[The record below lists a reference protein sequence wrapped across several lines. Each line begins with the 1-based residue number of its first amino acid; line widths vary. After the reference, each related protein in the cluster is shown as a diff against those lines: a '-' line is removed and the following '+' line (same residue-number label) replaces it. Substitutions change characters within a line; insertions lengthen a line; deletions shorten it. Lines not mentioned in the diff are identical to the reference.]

1 MLSPQRS
8 SLIVSPSPVGTS
20 SSGTLLTSEKG
31 WDASLELR
39 FTRDGHRTTLSRRRH
54 QGPLLVQR
62 PLYPEG
68 NPICHAVILHPPGG
82 VAGGDRLSM
91 DICVDVGAHA
101 VLTTPGATKWYKS
114 NEQRATQRVAIE
126 VASGAKLDWLPQNN
140 IVFDDARADFEFALT
155 VAPDATAIGWDATQ
169 LGRQAAGER
178 WASGQLTGVTSIVT
192 SIATTNDARPGPMP
206 WPLWHERTRLDA
218 GDPLREAP
226 QGLAGFPVFGTLWAV
241 GDACTP
247 ELAESLAAQ
256 LPFDAALRAG
266 ATALPGGV
274 LIVRVLAMSMEPLQR
289 LMQHCW
295 TTLRPI
301 VHGVAARPLRL
312 WAT

>member
-1 MLSPQRS
+1 MLPA
-8 SLIVSPSPVGTS
+8 
-20 SSGTLLTSEKG
+20 SEKG

-39 FTRDGHRTTLSRRRH
+39 FTRDAYRTTLSRRRH

-68 NPICHAVILHPPGG
+68 DAICHVVILHPPGG

-91 DICVDVGAHA
+91 NICVDVGAHA
-101 VLTTPGATKWYKS
+101 VLATPGATKWYKS
-114 NEQRATQRVAIE
+114 NGQRAAQRVTIE
-126 VASGAKLDWLPQNN
+126 VAAGAKLDWLPQNN

-155 VAPDATAIGWDATQ
+155 VAPAATAIGWDATQ

-178 WASGQLTGVTSIVT
+178 WASGQLTCVT
-192 SIATTNDARPGPMP
+192 SIATSDDARPGPLP
-206 WPLWHERTRLDA
+206 LPLWHERTRLDA

-226 QGLAGFPVFGTLWAV
+226 QGLAGFAVFGTLWAV
-241 GDACTP
+241 GDTCTP

-256 LPFDAALRAG
+256 LPFDASLRAG

-274 LIVRVLAMSMEPLQR
+274 LIVRVLAVSMEPLQR

-295 TTLRPI
+295 ATLRPV

>member
-1 MLSPQRS
+1 MLSLQRS
-8 SLIVSPSPVGTS
+8 PLVVPPSPLGTS
-20 SSGTLLTSEKG
+20 PPGVLPASEKG

-39 FTRDGHRTTLSRRRH
+39 FTRDAYRTTLSRRRH

-68 NPICHAVILHPPGG
+68 HAVCHAVILHPPGG

-91 DICVDVGAHA
+91 NICVDAGAHA
-101 VLTTPGATKWYKS
+101 VLATPGATKWYKS
-114 NEQRATQRVAIE
+114 NGQRAAQRVAIE
-126 VASGAKLDWLPQNN
+126 VAAGAKLDWLPQNN

-155 VAPDATAIGWDATQ
+155 VAPGATAIGWDATQ

-178 WASGQLTGVTSIVT
+178 WASGQLTSVT
-192 SIATTNDARPGPMP
+192 SIAHAQPG
-206 WPLWHERTRLDA
+206 WRTLPLWHEQTRLDA

-226 QGLAGFPVFGTLWAV
+226 QGLAGYAVFGTLWAV
-241 GDACTP
+241 GEACTP

-256 LPFDAALRAG
+256 LPFDAAFRAG

-274 LIVRVLAMSMEPLQR
+274 LIVRVLAVSMEPLQR
-289 LMQHCW
+289 LMQQCW
-295 TTLRPI
+295 TTLRPAI
-301 VHGVAARPLRL
+301 HGVAAQPLRL